1 MDEKKT
7 SFYILHVS
15 DFHISEKSMDDAEN
29 ALKELSKTLKDE
41 NICISYMI
49 HTGDVINSFGI
60 ENEIKQQYGKGIVDK
75 PRDEEYNGILK
86 KIAEKRFKDAE
97 KIIKELNKS
106 LEIKKDNIIICCG
119 NHDKLRLHGNKD
131 KEEEFEYFKEF
142 LKNLKDNEEDIELIQ
157 SMELDDLRVLV
168 LNTNYSTDKGTAC
181 IHCQKVFKKLN
192 ENAENKPKNAWYY
205 TYKENDTLAQ
215 KKLNV
220 IVAHQPLYDIC
231 ENIRLPYA
239 ETLQTSQMTDFLSAL
254 QDFMDGNGVYLCGDK
269 HTSSVIASYIHD
281 IPHYFCGH
289 PFTFKEVEIPS
300 YCQQSNVKKNLQKKI
315 EYNLIEVKKGK
326 IGQVRK
332 ICLLKK
338 NTWKGKIYPID
349 TVAAKLYENSRKY
362 IIRNSF
368 ALIASKTGNKRSSL
382 ESLSWHN
389 LSNKLCEMINSDDIL
404 KQMSEFYSLFYI
416 IRSPKNYI
424 ETLEGE
430 HVFEQLHHII
440 EKSFKSEN
448 EFKNQNIM
456 NIRGGY
462 SSSKSTF
469 LGMLYVYLL
478 YQYSQGN
485 TQYIPVYFNMEND
498 AILNKIQEGD
508 SYSSAV
514 QQIFSAFVYKTEEIA
529 EKEYLPVCY
538 IIDGLD
544 EQDIWSESSKD
555 SVGRVTLN
563 ILSETKKS
571 KYIMAFCQNN
581 MAQFKNTMP
590 AIKYY
595 EHNYVMYF
603 NSIPVREKT
612 YFEKFVSYVVDDD
625 SKSNKVDDNLCET
638 IKKLRRL
645 SINAGFLCYN
655 YEYLKECKETDSINT
670 VYMKYIDQ
678 QYRICLDKLGY
689 GFVDY
694 APAMA
699 YLFSYEGYTYEKFKN
714 IAPSTTNY
722 WERKIVQ
729 NADKIYKT
737 FIFIKKYNDTR
748 EYLLALHYTRELRYF
763 AENFKEKIPENS
775 IINKLLPRNISIII
789 KKLWRTDQNKFIIV
803 CRDLIQKRINDD
815 ERIRES
821 TSAMLIYILAYL
833 DQIPAYRKYQ
843 IKRMLVDDK
852 GDKVSW
858 KFEGSNLDKIELFVN
873 RMNFQH
879 SVEIYDAINSNNSRD
894 LVKKLIENSEFM
906 LYNRQYVMC
915 YYGDLAIYGENGVNI
930 LVPGIDNVNK
940 GMDYHDCFFTLCQK
954 LEDWAKNEK
963 KYPLLEFDLFVVF
976 DLIYSRWLKKNKL
989 SGKQRDSEQERR
1001 ELERYEE
1008 VLDFLKKYFG
1018 EEDKEN
1024 ENIGKWI
1031 IEDHEK
1037 FLENIVAFN
1046 VLENPYKKLLT
1057 FVQDRQSEI
1066 NMDEDIVGKFFYL
1079 AKEIIMQI
1087 IEYSTLKEIKDDII
1101 ENNNDNNSSRISV
1114 KLCRA
1119 NEETCE
1125 TQNEDQESTYTWYCE
1140 KEYGKF
1146 VKIKDGQDQDKAYCD
1161 ILVTKENNDQK
1172 IYCEIQDKYKVVSKS
1187 KIYKLRFQKLEDKK
1201 EQEEEIRN
1209 IIVKENEDHLKFIC
1223 EQKEG
1228 DKSYNWY
1235 YQNTGVKDRKIN
1247 SKGIRDN
1254 IYELDITSQNIGKKI
1269 YCKIENGEK
1278 IFKSQVR
1285 EVNLCSKEDNIE
1297 LSRKVLYKTV
1307 ETSGCMAKFI
1317 CEKIETDVSY
1327 EWYCQNIDGKFEKLT
1342 ENERVKD
1349 NICELKVTSKNIGRK
1364 IYCEIKNREEVFKS
1378 QVHELALYHETDI
1391 LDKNKK
1397 TKRKMQYKILKKTDK
1412 KENGN
1417 KVIILERKD
1426 EDISYI
1432 WKYKNSEKDELCES
1446 AESYV
1451 FENIYKIPYQD
1462 ANKKQKVQCEILLSN
1477 GMKEIFEIDD
1487 NELKEEKS

>member
-15 DFHISEKSMDDAEN
+15 DFHISEKSMEDAED
-29 ALKELSKTLKDE
+29 ALKELSKTLKDA
-41 NICISYMI
+41 NICVSYMI

-60 ENEIKQQYGKGIVDK
+60 ENEIKQQYGENIA
-75 PRDEEYNGILK
+75 DESHCKEYNNILK
-86 KIAEKRFKDAE
+86 KIAEKRFNYAN
-97 KIIKELNKS
+97 KIIKDLKKS

-119 NHDKLRLHGNKD
+119 NHDKLRLHGNND
-131 KEEEFEYFKEF
+131 KEEFKYFKDF
-142 LKNLKDNEEDIELIQ
+142 LKELKDNTEEVGLIQ

-181 IHCQKVFKKLN
+181 IHCKEVFGKLN
-192 ENAENKPKNAWYY
+192 ENSNQKPKSAWYY
-205 TYKENDTLAQ
+205 TYKEDDILTQ

-289 PFTFKEVEIPS
+289 PFTFKEVELPS
-300 YCQQSNVKKNLQKKI
+300 YCQRSKVKKLQKKI
-315 EYNLIEVKKGK
+315 EYNLIEVKEGK

-338 NTWKGKIYPID
+338 NTWKCKIYPID

-368 ALIASKTGNKRSSL
+368 ALIASKTDNKRSSL

-389 LSNKLCEMINSDDIL
+389 LSNKLCEMINSDNIL
-404 KQMSEFYSLFYI
+404 KEMSKFYSLFYI
-416 IRSPKNYI
+416 IKSPKNYI

-440 EKSFKSEN
+440 QKSFESEN
-448 EFKNQNIM
+448 ELKNPNII

-498 AILNKIQEGD
+498 AILNRIQEGD
-508 SYSSAV
+508 SYSLAV
-514 QQIFSAFVYKTEEIA
+514 EQIFSSFVNKTEEIA

-555 SVGRVTLN
+555 SIGRVTLDV
-563 ILSETKKS
+563 LSKTKYS

-595 EHNYVMYF
+595 EHNYVMYV
-603 NSIPVREKT
+603 NSIPVREEE
-612 YFEKFVSYVVDDD
+612 YFLDFVKYIVDVDDESD
-625 SKSNKVDDNLCET
+625 GETHKDLCKT
-638 IKKLRRL
+638 IEKLRRL

-655 YEYLKECKETDSINT
+655 YEYLKECKKTDSINT

-722 WERKIVQ
+722 WERKIAQ

-748 EYLLALHYTRELRYF
+748 EYLLALHYNRELRYF

-815 ERIRES
+815 ERISES

-843 IKRMLVDDK
+843 IKRMLVGDK
-852 GDKVSW
+852 GDTVSW

-879 SVEIYDAINSNNSRD
+879 SVEIYDAINSNNSRN
-894 LVKKLIENSEFM
+894 LVKKLIEDPEFM
-906 LYNRQYVMC
+906 LYNRQYTMC

-954 LEDWAKNEK
+954 LEDSLKNKK

-1001 ELERYEE
+1001 ELDRYKE
-1008 VLDFLKKYFG
+1008 VLKFLKKYLG
-1018 EEDKEN
+1018 KEDEEH
-1024 ENIGKWI
+1024 ENIRKWV

-1046 VLENPYKKLLT
+1046 VLENPYKKLLMY
-1057 FVQDRQSEI
+1057 VQDKQSE
-1066 NMDEDIVGKFFYL
+1066 MDEDIVEKFFYL
-1079 AKEIIMQI
+1079 AEKIVTEI
-1087 IEYSTLKEIKDDII
+1087 IEYSKTRIIKEDII
-1101 ENNNDNNSSRISV
+1101 ENDNGSKILV
-1114 KLCRA
+1114 KLCCT
-1119 NEETCE
+1119 NEKMCE
-1125 TQNEDQESTYTWYCE
+1125 TQEKDQESTYIWYCE
-1140 KEYGKF
+1140 DGYGKF
-1146 VKIKDGQDQDKAYCD
+1146 VEIKERKEGDKAYCK
-1161 ILVTKENNDQK
+1161 IPVTEENKGQK
-1172 IYCEIQDKYKVVSKS
+1172 IYCEIIDKYKVVSKS
-1187 KIYKLRFQKLEDKK
+1187 EIYKLRFQKLEGKTK
-1201 EQEEEIRN
+1201 QSKEIRN
-1209 IIVKENEDHLKFIC
+1209 IIVEENEDHLKFIC
-1223 EQKEG
+1223 EERDG

-1235 YQNTGVKDRKIN
+1235 YQNIGGKDGKIN
-1247 SKGIRDN
+1247 SNGIKQN
-1254 IYELDITSQNIGKKI
+1254 IYELNITSKNIGKKI
-1269 YCKIENGEK
+1269 YCKIENGED
-1278 IFKSQVR
+1278 IFESQVR

-1307 ETSGCMAKFI
+1307 EKKGCLAKFI

-1327 EWYCQNIDGKFEKLT
+1327 EWYCQDSEGKFKKIPEDNGVK
-1342 ENERVKD
+1342 VKD

-1364 IYCEIKNREEVFKS
+1364 IYCEIKNGEDVFKS

-1391 LDKNKK
+1391 LDENEK
-1397 TKRKMQYKILKKTDK
+1397 TKRKMQYKILKKEDK
-1412 KENGN
+1412 KENVN

-1432 WKYKNSEKDELCES
+1432 WKYKNSEEDKLCES

-1462 ANKKQKVQCEILLSN
+1462 ANKKQKVRCEILLSN
-1477 GMKEIFEIDD
+1477 GGIEIFEIDD